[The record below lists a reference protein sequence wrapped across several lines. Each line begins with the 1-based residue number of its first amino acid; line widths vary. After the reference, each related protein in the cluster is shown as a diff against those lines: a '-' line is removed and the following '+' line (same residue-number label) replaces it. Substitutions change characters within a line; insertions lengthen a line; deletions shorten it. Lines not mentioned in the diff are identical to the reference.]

1 MRTSLAP
8 YLNEFVLCRGW
19 ISFWEEL
26 TEQSTRRVVVS
37 QTTIKKADIHRLYK
51 DQEVISTEHHLNLFI
66 KHDDL
71 PNYEILFQLNEIIN
85 FTGVV
90 EKYTRADGTEDYGI
104 YANQQSTL
112 PFEIEKL
119 VKGFD
124 DAIKSF
130 EDFGKSLDYIQN
142 HAYQKSIE
150 LLERMKDIDDGKNML
165 PTFHKTFKEY
175 AKELGEVFISIPEC
189 ISNYETIISSR
200 DYRRGKYK
208 VKKNTKGKIKNYN

>member
-71 PNYEILFQLNEIIN
+71 LNYETLFQLNETIN
-85 FTGVV
+85 FTGVI
-90 EKYTRADGTEDYGI
+90 EKYTRGDGTQDYGV

-112 PFEIEKL
+112 PYEIEKL

-130 EDFGKSLDYIQN
+130 DDFEKSLDYIEN
-142 HAYQKSIE
+142 HAYPKSIE
-150 LLERMKDIDDGKNML
+150 LLTRMRDIDESKNML
-165 PTFHKTFKEY
+165 PTFHKTFTQY
-175 AKELGEVFISIPEC
+175 VKELAEVFQSIPEN
-189 ISNYETIISSR
+189 INDYRNIVNSR

-208 VKKNTKGKIKNYN
+208 VKKNTKGKIKTYQ